1 MIEPTKWVKRKFVGI
16 VANLTPR
23 CHDVTRLLSES
34 MERPLPLR
42 TRLLVRLH
50 FSICIWCR
58 RYGKHLESLRKFSSE
73 FPEKGCEKG
82 QANLS
87 SAPRERLN
95 RALQQVDR

>member
-1 MIEPTKWVKRKFVGI
+1 MIEPTDWVKRKFIGI
-16 VANLTPR
+16 VANLTPH

-34 MERPLPLR
+34 NESSLPLR

-73 FPEKGCEKG
+73 FPEKGCARGEE
-82 QANLS
+82 NLS
-87 SAPRERLN
+87 SAARERLN
-95 RALQQVDR
+95 KALQEVER